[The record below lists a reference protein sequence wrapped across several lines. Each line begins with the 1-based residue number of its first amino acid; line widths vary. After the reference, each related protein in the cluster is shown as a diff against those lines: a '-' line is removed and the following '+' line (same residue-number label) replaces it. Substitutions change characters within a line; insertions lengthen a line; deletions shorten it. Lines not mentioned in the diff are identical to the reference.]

1 MRAAAREADL
11 GRRVE
16 LCDAA
21 LGLWRGTPLEEFS
34 WLWATAERARLEG
47 LRVET
52 LSRRLDARLERGE
65 HYEVLGELE
74 RLTGEYPLDERLWG
88 QRMLACYRAGRQG
101 DALRAFGQA
110 RRYLS
115 EELGIEPSPDLVALE
130 QRILDH
136 DPTLAAPTAPE
147 LTPRDGLTASSRSGS
162 PLSC

>member
-1 MRAAAREADL
+1 M
-11 GRRVE
+11 
-16 LCDAA
+16 
-21 LGLWRGTPLEEFS
+21 
-34 WLWATAERARLEG
+34 EG

-110 RRYLS
+110 RRYLR
-115 EELGIEPSPDLVALE
+115 EELGVEPSPDLVALE
-130 QRILDH
+130 HRILDH
-136 DPTLAAPTAPE
+136 DPTLAAPALP
-147 LTPRDGLTASSRSGS
+147 S
-162 PLSC
+162 